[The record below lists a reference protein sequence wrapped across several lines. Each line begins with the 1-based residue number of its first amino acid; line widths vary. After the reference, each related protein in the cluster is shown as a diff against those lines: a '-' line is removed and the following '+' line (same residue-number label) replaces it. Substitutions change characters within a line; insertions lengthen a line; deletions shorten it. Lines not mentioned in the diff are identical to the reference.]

1 MRLLCRVFFF
11 VFFFVVVKLFLII
24 SGEKLTCFVL
34 SRELIAGADALKNV
48 AQILEYID
56 RISEIKER

>member
-1 MRLLCRVFFF
+1 MVLCRVFN
-11 VFFFVVVKLFLII
+11 KLFLII
-24 SGEKLTCFVL
+24 SGEKLTCFVFL

>member
-1 MRLLCRVFFF
+1 MQDFILDYQWRETD
-11 VFFFVVVKLFLII
+11 LF
-24 SGEKLTCFVL
+24 CFS

>member
-1 MRLLCRVFFF
+1 MSRFFF
-11 VFFFVVVKLFLII
+11 FFFFSSSYLII

-56 RISEIKER
+56 RISEIKES